1 MNKNS
6 KIFLL
11 LPVMFTFFTMGFVDL
26 VGIAT
31 NYIKSDFALSDTMA
45 NLMPMMVFF
54 WFLIFSVPTGMLMN
68 KIGRRNTV
76 LLSLLIT
83 LLSLL
88 TPLIGYSFGTMLFAF
103 SLLGIGNTLMQVSL
117 NPLVS
122 NIVSGDRLASNL
134 TFGQFVKAIA
144 SFVAP
149 IIAAWASVKFGNWK
163 LLFLI
168 FAVIALIA
176 TVWLFFTKIE
186 EKPIEGKQST
196 FAECFA
202 LLGDKTILLLFLG
215 IMAHVGIDV
224 GVNTTAPKL
233 LMERLGMPLSEAG
246 YATSVYFLFRTIGS
260 LSGAFILIRFSSKS
274 FFRISILMILVAV
287 IALFFSYSTV
297 AIYVCIALIG
307 FGNSNIF
314 SIMFSQAL
322 QHLPQRSNE
331 ISGLMIMGLFGGAIF
346 PFLMGVLSD
355 TMGGQVGAVIV
366 LAVLAAYFL
375 LLAPKIGVAPRVSSE
390 TREP

>member
-1 MNKNS
+1 MYKNNKL
-6 KIFLL
+6 ILL
-11 LPVMFTFFTMGFVDL
+11 LPVIFTFFTMGFVDL

-31 NYIKSDFALSDTMA
+31 NYIKNDFELSDTMA
-45 NLMPMMVFF
+45 NLMPAMVFF
-54 WFLIFSVPTGMLMN
+54 WFFIFSVPTGMLMN
-68 KIGRRNTV
+68 KIGRRKTV
-76 LLSLLIT
+76 LLSLVVT

-88 TPLIGYSFGTMLFAF
+88 IPMINYSFPTMLVAF
-103 SLLGIGNTLMQVSL
+103 SFLGIGNTLMQVSL

-122 NIVSGDRLASNL
+122 NIVSGERLASSL

-149 IIAAWASVKFGNWK
+149 IIAAWALIKFGDWK

-168 FAVIALIA
+168 FAVVAVIAAI
-176 TVWLFFTKIE
+176 WLFFTKIE
-186 EKPIEGKQST
+186 EKPVEGKQST

-215 IMAHVGIDV
+215 IMAHVGTDV

-233 LMERLGMPLSEAG
+233 LIERLGMPLSEAG

-260 LSGAFILIRFSSKS
+260 FSGAFILARFSSKS
-274 FFRISILMILVAV
+274 FFWISILMMLVAV
-287 IALFFSYSTV
+287 VALYFSYSAM

-307 FGNSNIF
+307 FGNSNVF

-331 ISGLMIMGLFGGAIF
+331 LSGLMIMGLAGGAVF
-346 PFLMGVLSD
+346 PLLMGILSD
-355 TMGGQVGAVIV
+355 AMGSQIGAVIV
-366 LAVLAAYFL
+366 LTFLVAYFL
-375 LLAPKIGVAPRVSSE
+375 LLAPKIESKRNRPQ
-390 TREP
+390 PL

>member
-1 MNKNS
+1 MYKNNKL
-6 KIFLL
+6 ILL
-11 LPVMFTFFTMGFVDL
+11 LPVVFTFFTMGFVDL

-31 NYIKSDFALSDTMA
+31 NYIKNDFELSDTMA
-45 NLMPMMVFF
+45 NLMPAMVFF
-54 WFLIFSVPTGMLMN
+54 WFFIFSVPTGMLMN
-68 KIGRRNTV
+68 KIGRRKTV
-76 LLSLLIT
+76 LLSLVVT

-88 TPLIGYSFGTMLFAF
+88 IPMINYSFPTMLIAF
-103 SLLGIGNTLMQVSL
+103 SFLGIGNTLMQVSL

-122 NIVSGDRLASNL
+122 NIVSGERLASSL

-144 SFVAP
+144 SFTAP
-149 IIAAWASVKFGNWK
+149 IIAAWALIKFGDWK

-168 FAVIALIA
+168 FAAVAVIAAI
-176 TVWLFFTKIE
+176 WLFFTKIE
-186 EKPIEGKQST
+186 EKPVEGKQST

-215 IMAHVGIDV
+215 IMAHVGTDV

-233 LMERLGMPLSEAG
+233 LIERLGMPLSEAG

-260 LSGAFILIRFSSKS
+260 FSGAFILARFSSKS
-274 FFRISILMILVAV
+274 FFWISILMMLAAVVA
-287 IALFFSYSTV
+287 LYFSYSAM

-307 FGNSNIF
+307 FGNSNVF

-331 ISGLMIMGLFGGAIF
+331 ISGLMIMGLAGGAVF
-346 PFLMGVLSD
+346 PLLMGILSD
-355 TMGGQVGAVIV
+355 AVGSQIGAVIV
-366 LAVLAAYFL
+366 LTFLVAYFL
-375 LLAPKIGVAPRVSSE
+375 LLAPKIASKRNRPQ
-390 TREP
+390 PL

>member
-1 MNKNS
+1 MYKNNKL
-6 KIFLL
+6 ILL
-11 LPVMFTFFTMGFVDL
+11 LPVIFTFFTMGFVDL

-31 NYIKSDFALSDTMA
+31 NYIKNDFELSDTMA
-45 NLMPMMVFF
+45 NLMPAMVFF
-54 WFLIFSVPTGMLMN
+54 WFFIFSVPTGMLMN
-68 KIGRRNTV
+68 KIGRRKTV
-76 LLSLLIT
+76 LLSLVVT

-88 TPLIGYSFGTMLFAF
+88 IPIINYSFPTMLIAF
-103 SLLGIGNTLMQVSL
+103 SFLGIGNTLMQVSL

-122 NIVSGDRLASNL
+122 NIVSGERLASSL

-149 IIAAWASVKFGNWK
+149 IIAAWALIKFGDWK

-168 FAVIALIA
+168 FAAVAVIAAI
-176 TVWLFFTKIE
+176 WLFFTKIE
-186 EKPIEGKQST
+186 EKPVEGKQST

-215 IMAHVGIDV
+215 IMAHVGTDV

-233 LMERLGMPLSEAG
+233 LIERLGMPLSEAG

-260 LSGAFILIRFSSKS
+260 FSGAFILARFSSKS
-274 FFRISILMILVAV
+274 FFWISILMMLAAVVA
-287 IALFFSYSTV
+287 LYFSYSAM

-307 FGNSNIF
+307 FGNSNVF

-331 ISGLMIMGLFGGAIF
+331 ISGLMIMGLAGGAVF
-346 PFLMGVLSD
+346 PLLMGILSD
-355 TMGGQVGAVIV
+355 AMGSQIGAVIV
-366 LAVLAAYFL
+366 LTFLVAYFL
-375 LLAPKIGVAPRVSSE
+375 LLAPKIASKRNRPK
-390 TREP
+390 PL

>member
-1 MNKNS
+1 MYKNNKL
-6 KIFLL
+6 ILL
-11 LPVMFTFFTMGFVDL
+11 LPVVFTFFTMGFVDL

-31 NYIKSDFALSDTMA
+31 NYIKNDFELSDTMA
-45 NLMPMMVFF
+45 NLMPAMVFF
-54 WFLIFSVPTGMLMN
+54 WFFIFSVPTGMLMN
-68 KIGRRNTV
+68 KIGRRKTV
-76 LLSLLIT
+76 LLSLVVT

-88 TPLIGYSFGTMLFAF
+88 IPMINYSFPTMLIAF
-103 SLLGIGNTLMQVSL
+103 SFLGIGNTLMQVSL

-122 NIVSGDRLASNL
+122 NIVSGERLASSL

-144 SFVAP
+144 SFAAP
-149 IIAAWASVKFGNWK
+149 IIAAWALIKFGDWK

-168 FAVIALIA
+168 FAAVAVIAAI
-176 TVWLFFTKIE
+176 WLFFTKIE
-186 EKPIEGKQST
+186 EKPVEGKQST

-215 IMAHVGIDV
+215 IMAHVGTDV

-233 LMERLGMPLSEAG
+233 LIERLGMPLSEAG

-260 LSGAFILIRFSSKS
+260 FSGAFILARFSSKS
-274 FFRISILMILVAV
+274 FFWISILMMLAAVVA
-287 IALFFSYSTV
+287 LYFSYSAM

-307 FGNSNIF
+307 FGNSNVF

-331 ISGLMIMGLFGGAIF
+331 ISGLMIMGLAGGAVF
-346 PFLMGVLSD
+346 PLLMGILSD
-355 TMGGQVGAVIV
+355 AVGSQIGAVIV
-366 LAVLAAYFL
+366 LTFLVAYFL
-375 LLAPKIGVAPRVSSE
+375 LLAPKIASKRNRPQ
-390 TREP
+390 PL

>member
-1 MNKNS
+1 MYKNNKL
-6 KIFLL
+6 ILL
-11 LPVMFTFFTMGFVDL
+11 LPVVFTFFTMGFVDL

-31 NYIKSDFALSDTMA
+31 NYIKNDFELSDTMA
-45 NLMPMMVFF
+45 NLMPAMVFF
-54 WFLIFSVPTGMLMN
+54 WFFIFSVPTGMLMN
-68 KIGRRNTV
+68 KIGRRKTV
-76 LLSLLIT
+76 LLSLVVT

-88 TPLIGYSFGTMLFAF
+88 IPIINYSFPTMLIAF
-103 SLLGIGNTLMQVSL
+103 SFLGIGNTLMQVSL

-122 NIVSGDRLASNL
+122 NIVSGERLASSL

-149 IIAAWASVKFGNWK
+149 IIAAWALIKFGDWK

-168 FAVIALIA
+168 FAVVAVIAAI
-176 TVWLFFTKIE
+176 WLFFTKIE
-186 EKPIEGKQST
+186 EKPVEGKQST

-215 IMAHVGIDV
+215 IMAHVGTDV

-233 LMERLGMPLSEAG
+233 LIERLGMPLSEAG

-260 LSGAFILIRFSSKS
+260 FSGAFILARFSSKS
-274 FFRISILMILVAV
+274 FFWISILMMLAAVVA
-287 IALFFSYSTV
+287 LYFSYSAM

-307 FGNSNIF
+307 FGNSNVF

-331 ISGLMIMGLFGGAIF
+331 ISGLMIMGLAGGAVF
-346 PFLMGVLSD
+346 PLLMGILSD
-355 TMGGQVGAVIV
+355 AMGSQIGAVIV
-366 LAVLAAYFL
+366 LTFLVAYFL
-375 LLAPKIGVAPRVSSE
+375 LLAPKIASKRNRP
-390 TREP
+390 EPL

>member
-1 MNKNS
+1 MYKNNKL
-6 KIFLL
+6 ILL
-11 LPVMFTFFTMGFVDL
+11 LPVVFTFFTMGFVDL

-31 NYIKSDFALSDTMA
+31 NYIKNDFELSDTMA
-45 NLMPMMVFF
+45 NLMPAMVFF
-54 WFLIFSVPTGMLMN
+54 WFFIFSVPTGMLMN
-68 KIGRRNTV
+68 KIGRRKTV
-76 LLSLLIT
+76 LLSLVVT

-88 TPLIGYSFGTMLFAF
+88 IPMINYSFPTMLIAF
-103 SLLGIGNTLMQVSL
+103 SFLGIGNTLMQVSL

-122 NIVSGDRLASNL
+122 NIVSGERLASSL

-144 SFVAP
+144 SFAAP
-149 IIAAWASVKFGNWK
+149 IIAAWALIKFGDWK

-168 FAVIALIA
+168 FAVVAVIAAI
-176 TVWLFFTKIE
+176 WLFFTKIE
-186 EKPIEGKQST
+186 EKPVEGKQST

-215 IMAHVGIDV
+215 IMAHVGTDV

-233 LMERLGMPLSEAG
+233 LIERLGMPLSEAG

-260 LSGAFILIRFSSKS
+260 FSGAFILARFSSKS
-274 FFRISILMILVAV
+274 FFWISILMMLAAVVA
-287 IALFFSYSTV
+287 LYFSHSAM

-307 FGNSNIF
+307 FGNSNVF

-331 ISGLMIMGLFGGAIF
+331 ISGLMIMGLAGGAVF
-346 PFLMGVLSD
+346 PLLMGILSD
-355 TMGGQVGAVIV
+355 AVGSQIGAVIV
-366 LAVLAAYFL
+366 LTFLVAYFL
-375 LLAPKIGVAPRVSSE
+375 LLAPKIASKRNRSQPL
-390 TREP
+390 

>member
-1 MNKNS
+1 MYKNNKL
-6 KIFLL
+6 ILL
-11 LPVMFTFFTMGFVDL
+11 LPVIFTFFTMGFVDL

-31 NYIKSDFALSDTMA
+31 NYIKNDFDLSDTMA
-45 NLMPMMVFF
+45 NLMPAMVFF
-54 WFLIFSVPTGMLMN
+54 WFFIFSVPTGMLMN
-68 KIGRRNTV
+68 KIGRRKTV
-76 LLSLLIT
+76 LLSLVVT

-88 TPLIGYSFGTMLFAF
+88 IPMINYSFPTMLVAF
-103 SLLGIGNTLMQVSL
+103 SFLGIGNTLMQVSL

-122 NIVSGDRLASNL
+122 NIVSGERLASSL

-149 IIAAWASVKFGNWK
+149 IIAAWALIKFGDWK

-168 FAVIALIA
+168 FAVVAVIAAI
-176 TVWLFFTKIE
+176 WLFFTKIE
-186 EKPIEGKQST
+186 EKPVKGKQST

-215 IMAHVGIDV
+215 IMAHVGTDV

-233 LMERLGMPLSEAG
+233 LIERLGMPLSEAG

-260 LSGAFILIRFSSKS
+260 FSGAFILARFSSKS
-274 FFRISILMILVAV
+274 FFWISILMMLVAV
-287 IALFFSYSTV
+287 VALYFSYSAM

-307 FGNSNIF
+307 FGNSNVF

-331 ISGLMIMGLFGGAIF
+331 ISGLMIMGLAGGAVF
-346 PFLMGVLSD
+346 PLLMGILSD
-355 TMGGQVGAVIV
+355 AMGSQIGAVIV
-366 LAVLAAYFL
+366 LTFLVAYFL
-375 LLAPKIGVAPRVSSE
+375 LLAPKIESKRNRPQ
-390 TREP
+390 PL

>member
-1 MNKNS
+1 MYKNNKL
-6 KIFLL
+6 ILL
-11 LPVMFTFFTMGFVDL
+11 LPVIFTFFTMGFVDL

-31 NYIKSDFALSDTMA
+31 NYIKNDFELSDTMA
-45 NLMPMMVFF
+45 NLMPAMVFF
-54 WFLIFSVPTGMLMN
+54 WFFIFSVPTGMLMN
-68 KIGRRNTV
+68 KIGRRKTV
-76 LLSLLIT
+76 LLSLVVT

-88 TPLIGYSFGTMLFAF
+88 IPMINYSFPTMLIAF
-103 SLLGIGNTLMQVSL
+103 SFLGIGNTLMQVSL

-122 NIVSGDRLASNL
+122 NIVSGERLASSL

-149 IIAAWASVKFGNWK
+149 IIAAWALIKFGDWK

-168 FAVIALIA
+168 FAVVAVIAAI
-176 TVWLFFTKIE
+176 WLFFTKIE
-186 EKPIEGKQST
+186 EKPVEGKQST

-215 IMAHVGIDV
+215 IMAHVGTDV

-233 LMERLGMPLSEAG
+233 LIERLGMPLSEAG

-260 LSGAFILIRFSSKS
+260 FSGAFILARFSSKS
-274 FFRISILMILVAV
+274 FFWISILMMLVAV
-287 IALFFSYSTV
+287 VALYFSYSAM

-307 FGNSNIF
+307 FGNSNVF

-331 ISGLMIMGLFGGAIF
+331 ISGLMIMGLAGGAVF
-346 PFLMGVLSD
+346 PLLMGILSD
-355 TMGGQVGAVIV
+355 AMGSQIGAVIV
-366 LAVLAAYFL
+366 LTFLVAYFL
-375 LLAPKIGVAPRVSSE
+375 LLAPKIASKRNRP
-390 TREP
+390 EPL

>member
-1 MNKNS
+1 MYKNNKL
-6 KIFLL
+6 ILL
-11 LPVMFTFFTMGFVDL
+11 LPVIFTFFTMGFVDL

-31 NYIKSDFALSDTMA
+31 NYIKNDFELSDTMA
-45 NLMPMMVFF
+45 NLMPAMVFF
-54 WFLIFSVPTGMLMN
+54 WFFIFSVPTGMLMN
-68 KIGRRNTV
+68 KIGRRKTV
-76 LLSLLIT
+76 LLSLVVT

-88 TPLIGYSFGTMLFAF
+88 IPMINYSFPTMLVAF
-103 SLLGIGNTLMQVSL
+103 SFLGIGNTLMQVSL

-122 NIVSGDRLASNL
+122 NIVSGERLASSL

-149 IIAAWASVKFGNWK
+149 IIAAWALIKFGDWK

-168 FAVIALIA
+168 FAVVAVIAAI
-176 TVWLFFTKIE
+176 WLFFTKIE
-186 EKPIEGKQST
+186 EKPVEGKQST

-215 IMAHVGIDV
+215 IMAHVGTDV

-233 LMERLGMPLSEAG
+233 LIERLGMPLSEAG

-260 LSGAFILIRFSSKS
+260 FSGAFILARFSSKS
-274 FFRISILMILVAV
+274 FFWISILMMLVAV
-287 IALFFSYSTV
+287 VALYFSYSAM

-307 FGNSNIF
+307 FGNSNVF

-331 ISGLMIMGLFGGAIF
+331 ISGLMIMGLAGGAVF
-346 PFLMGVLSD
+346 PLLMGILSD
-355 TMGGQVGAVIV
+355 AMGSQIGAVIV
-366 LAVLAAYFL
+366 LTFLVAYFL
-375 LLAPKIGVAPRVSSE
+375 LLAPKIASKRNRPQSL
-390 TREP
+390 

>member
-1 MNKNS
+1 MYKNNKL
-6 KIFLL
+6 ILL
-11 LPVMFTFFTMGFVDL
+11 LPVVFTFFTMGFVDL

-31 NYIKSDFALSDTMA
+31 NYIKNDFELSDTMA
-45 NLMPMMVFF
+45 NLMPAMVFF
-54 WFLIFSVPTGMLMN
+54 WFFIFSVPTGMLMN
-68 KIGRRNTV
+68 KIGRRKTV
-76 LLSLLIT
+76 LLSLVVT

-88 TPLIGYSFGTMLFAF
+88 IPMINYSFPTMLIAF
-103 SLLGIGNTLMQVSL
+103 SFLGIGNTLMQVSL

-122 NIVSGDRLASNL
+122 NIVSGERLASSL

-149 IIAAWASVKFGNWK
+149 IIAAWALIKFGDWK

-168 FAVIALIA
+168 FAAVAVIAAI
-176 TVWLFFTKIE
+176 WLFFTKIE
-186 EKPIEGKQST
+186 EKPVEGKQST

-202 LLGDKTILLLFLG
+202 LLGDKTIFLLFLG
-215 IMAHVGIDV
+215 IMAHVGTDV

-233 LMERLGMPLSEAG
+233 LIERLGMPLSEAG

-260 LSGAFILIRFSSKS
+260 FSGAFILARFSSKS
-274 FFRISILMILVAV
+274 FFWISILMMLAAVVA
-287 IALFFSYSTV
+287 LYFSYSAM

-307 FGNSNIF
+307 FGNSNVF

-331 ISGLMIMGLFGGAIF
+331 ISGLMIMGLAGGAVF
-346 PFLMGVLSD
+346 PLLMGILSD
-355 TMGGQVGAVIV
+355 AMGSQIGAVIV
-366 LAVLAAYFL
+366 LTFLVAYFL
-375 LLAPKIGVAPRVSSE
+375 LLAPKIASKRNRPQ
-390 TREP
+390 PL

>member
-1 MNKNS
+1 MNKNN
-6 KIFLL
+6 KLFLL
-11 LPVMFTFFTMGFVDL
+11 LPVMLAFFTMGFVDL

-31 NYIKSDFALSDTMA
+31 NYIKSDFALNDTMA
-45 NLMPMMVFF
+45 NLMPSMVFF
-54 WFLIFSVPTGMLMN
+54 WFLVFSVPTGMLMN
-68 KIGRRNTV
+68 KIGRRKTV
-76 LLSLLIT
+76 LLSIVVT
-83 LLSLL
+83 LLALL
-88 TPLIGYSFGTMLFAF
+88 VPLLDYSFATMLVAF

-122 NIVSGDRLASNL
+122 NIVSGERLASSL

-149 IIAAWASVKFGNWK
+149 IIAAWALAKFGDWK
-163 LLFLI
+163 TLFLI
-168 FAVIALIA
+168 FAAIAVVA
-176 TVWLFFTKIE
+176 AVWLFFTQIE
-186 EKPIEGKQST
+186 EKPVEGKQST

-215 IMAHVGIDV
+215 IMAHVGTDV

-233 LMERLGMPLSEAG
+233 LIERLGMPLSEAG

-260 LSGAFILIRFSSKS
+260 FSGAFILARFSSKS
-274 FFRISILMILVAV
+274 FFMISILMMLVAV
-287 IALFFSYSTV
+287 VGLYFSYSAT

-307 FGNSNIF
+307 FGNSNVF

-331 ISGLMIMGLFGGAIF
+331 ISGLMIMGLAGGAVF
-346 PFLMGVLSD
+346 PLLMGVLSD
-355 TMGGQVGAVIV
+355 VLGGQIGAVIV
-366 LAVLAAYFL
+366 LTVLVAYFFM
-375 LLAPKIGVAPRVSSE
+375 LAPKIGAKDRG
-390 TREP
+390 

>member
-1 MNKNS
+1 MNKNNR
-6 KIFLL
+6 LL
-11 LPVMFTFFTMGFVDL
+11 QLFPVMFTFFTMGFVDL

-31 NYIKSDFALSDTMA
+31 NYIKSDFELSDTMA
-45 NLMPMMVFF
+45 NLMPAMVFF

-68 KIGRRNTV
+68 KIGRRKTV
-76 LLSLLIT
+76 LLSLVVT

-88 TPLIGYSFGTMLFAF
+88 VPMIGYSFATMLVAF

-122 NIVSGDRLASNL
+122 DIVSGNRLASSL

-149 IIAAWASVKFGNWK
+149 IIAAWALVKFGDWK

-168 FAVIALIA
+168 FAVIALVA

-186 EKPIEGKQST
+186 EKPVEGKQST

-215 IMAHVGIDV
+215 IMAHVGTDV

-233 LMERLGMPLSEAG
+233 LIERLGMPLSEAG
-246 YATSVYFLFRTIGS
+246 YATSIYFLFRTIGS
-260 LSGAFILIRFSSKS
+260 FSGAFILARFSSKS
-274 FFRISILMILVAV
+274 FFWISILMMLAAV
-287 IALFFSYSTV
+287 VSLYFSYSAM
-297 AIYVCIALIG
+297 AIYVCVALIG

-331 ISGLMIMGLFGGAIF
+331 ISGLMIMGLAGGAVF
-346 PFLMGVLSD
+346 PLLMGVLSD
-355 TMGGQVGAVIV
+355 AMGGQIGAVVV
-366 LAVLAAYFL
+366 LTVLVSYFL
-375 LLAPKIGVAPRVSSE
+375 FLAPRIGAKKI
-390 TREP
+390 EPEARMES

>member
-1 MNKNS
+1 MDKNNKL
-6 KIFLL
+6 ILL
-11 LPVMFTFFTMGFVDL
+11 LPVIFTFFTMGFVDL

-31 NYIKSDFALSDTMA
+31 NYIKNDFDLSDTMA
-45 NLMPMMVFF
+45 NLMPAMVFF
-54 WFLIFSVPTGMLMN
+54 WFFIFSVPTGMLMN
-68 KIGRRNTV
+68 KIGRRKTV
-76 LLSLLIT
+76 LLSLVVT

-88 TPLIGYSFGTMLFAF
+88 IPMINYSFPTMLIAF
-103 SLLGIGNTLMQVSL
+103 SFLGIGNTLMQVSL

-122 NIVSGDRLASNL
+122 NIVSGERLASSL

-149 IIAAWASVKFGNWK
+149 IIAAWALIKFGDWK

-168 FAVIALIA
+168 FAVVAVIA
-176 TVWLFFTKIE
+176 TIWLFFTKIE
-186 EKPIEGKQST
+186 EKPVEGKQSS

-215 IMAHVGIDV
+215 IMAHVGTDV

-233 LMERLGMPLSEAG
+233 LIERLGMPLSEAG

-260 LSGAFILIRFSSKS
+260 FSGAFILARFSSKS
-274 FFRISILMILVAV
+274 FFWISILMMLVAV
-287 IALFFSYSTV
+287 VALYFSYSAM

-307 FGNSNIF
+307 FGNSNVF

-331 ISGLMIMGLFGGAIF
+331 ISGLMIMGLAGGAVF
-346 PFLMGVLSD
+346 PLLMGILSD
-355 TMGGQVGAVIV
+355 AMGSQIGAVIV
-366 LAVLAAYFL
+366 LTFLVAYFL
-375 LLAPKIGVAPRVSSE
+375 LLAPKIA
-390 TREP
+390 TKN

>member
-1 MNKNS
+1 MDKNNKL
-6 KIFLL
+6 ILL
-11 LPVMFTFFTMGFVDL
+11 LPVLFTFFTMGFVDL

-31 NYIKSDFALSDTMA
+31 NYIKNDFDLSDTMA
-45 NLMPMMVFF
+45 NLMPAMVFF
-54 WFLIFSVPTGMLMN
+54 WFFIFSVPTGMLMN
-68 KIGRRNTV
+68 KIGRRKTV
-76 LLSLLIT
+76 LLSLVVT

-88 TPLIGYSFGTMLFAF
+88 IPMINYSFPTMLIAF
-103 SLLGIGNTLMQVSL
+103 SFLGIGNTLMQVSL

-122 NIVSGDRLASNL
+122 NIVSGERLASSL

-149 IIAAWASVKFGNWK
+149 IIAAWALIKFGDWK

-168 FAVIALIA
+168 FAVVAVIA
-176 TVWLFFTKIE
+176 TIWLFFTKIE
-186 EKPIEGKQST
+186 EKPVEGKQSS

-215 IMAHVGIDV
+215 IMAHVGTDV

-233 LMERLGMPLSEAG
+233 LIERLGMPLSEAG

-260 LSGAFILIRFSSKS
+260 FSGAFILARFSSKS
-274 FFRISILMILVAV
+274 FFWISILMMLVAV
-287 IALFFSYSTV
+287 VALYFSYSAM

-307 FGNSNIF
+307 FGNSNVF

-331 ISGLMIMGLFGGAIF
+331 ISGLMIMGLAGGAVF
-346 PFLMGVLSD
+346 PLLMGILSD
-355 TMGGQVGAVIV
+355 AMGSQIGAVIV
-366 LAVLAAYFL
+366 LTFLVAYFL
-375 LLAPKIGVAPRVSSE
+375 LNIDNYNNWRKN
-390 TREP
+390 